1 MAADWQKVEDGEKE
15 ESKRNKPFGHLRDAI
30 SDCVMRHG
38 NLPPP
43 QRPSRLAH
51 VAARMEGAAGEG
63 GQRLGKNYDDIA
75 TAIAGAIG
83 ANDSISTRRLRDGAW
98 CLWETKPALA
108 EVNGTLSEFLRRC
121 RSARDGR
128 AARGLLSAYLT
139 QWHVDRPGLHLI
151 SEACS
156 PLATVAG
163 NHFAEAQNRYRL
175 FSLPAGPDQLGRAA
189 VERRRAPPS
198 LLADL
203 GFSDSI
209 ARGGFSLPCTRA
221 ALETASVTA
230 DLAPRERMELVRD
243 LALLPDGGLIS
254 PTLRPAFANALLL
267 PYADRPPP
275 EDVKQETIN
284 LVTKV
289 LGDPRTKSWIGMDR
303 ARKIMLGWLTK
314 LALSHFLDVVEAV
327 NPDPNWKYRR
337 RFWEAMN
344 EVEAITGAWAILSN
358 AGEAEARR
366 RFGRETPFATFHRG
380 SVQAGHAVLLM
391 QIGPGIC
398 AEWSFN
404 GKCRFWADAT
414 RAGAPKMY
422 ERSYDAD
429 FLRTGRAYA
438 PVLEVVHYPHR
449 DSHPGVETAWQ
460 HKVYRR
466 ISGMTGVRLPS
477 ASYM

>member
-1 MAADWQKVEDGEKE
+1 MAEVATQNGNGLRAAIADLQ
-15 ESKRNKPFGHLRDAI
+15 A
-30 SDCVMRHG
+30 RHHHS
-38 NLPPP
+38 PAPR
-43 QRPSRLAH
+43 RPSTLAGT
-51 VAARMEGAAGEG
+51 VAKMDGDAGEG
-63 GQRLGKNYDDIA
+63 GKKSGKDYDAIASGIA
-75 TAIAGAIG
+75 TSLASRELLAQ
-83 ANDSISTRRLRDGAW
+83 RKLRDGAW

-108 EVNGTLSEFLRRC
+108 EDALILREFLVRC
-121 RSARDGR
+121 RSGNDKRVARSV
-128 AARGLLSAYLT
+128 LSAYLT
-139 QWHVDRPGLHLI
+139 QWQDDRPGLDEV
-151 SEACS
+151 SASCT
-156 PLATVAG
+156 PLAGVAG
-163 NHFAEAQNRYRL
+163 KHYAEAQERYRL
-175 FSLPAGPDQLGRAA
+175 FSLPWGPEQLGRAA
-189 VERRRAPPS
+189 VELRRAPPS

-221 ALETASVTA
+221 ALETACNTHT
-230 DLAPRERMELVRD
+230 LAPRERLDLARD
-243 LALLPDGGLIS
+243 LALLPNGGLIS
-254 PTLRPAFANALLL
+254 PTLRAPFANALLL

-344 EVEAITGAWAILSN
+344 EVEAIAGAWAILSN

-404 GKCRFWADAT
+404 GKCRFWADAS

>member
-1 MAADWQKVEDGEKE
+1 MAENDREDEGERGKL
-15 ESKRNKPFGHLRDAI
+15 SNDLRDAVA
-30 SDCVMRHG
+30 DCLARHG
-38 NLPPP
+38 NRPAP
-43 QRPSRLAH
+43 QRPSRLAQV
-51 VAARMEGAAGEG
+51 VAKMDGEAGEG
-63 GQRLGKNYDDIA
+63 GQRPGKNYD
-75 TAIAGAIG
+75 AIAAGVVEALG
-83 ANDSISTRRLRDGAW
+83 TDDAISTRRLRDGAW

-108 EVNGTLSEFLRRC
+108 EADVTLREFLARC
-121 RSARDGR
+121 RSAHDAR

-139 QWHVDRPGLHLI
+139 QWREDRPGLGAI
-151 SEACS
+151 SETCA

-163 NHFAEAQNRYRL
+163 KHFAEAQDRYRL
-175 FSLPAGPDQLGRAA
+175 FSLPAGPEQLGNAA

-209 ARGGFSLPCTRA
+209 ARGGFSLPCARA
-221 ALETASVTA
+221 ALEAATTVK
-230 DLAPRERMELVRD
+230 DLAPRERLEFTRD
-243 LALLPDGGLIS
+243 LALLPSGELIS

-284 LVTKV
+284 LLTKV
-289 LGDPRTKSWIGMDR
+289 LGDPRIKAWIGMDR
-303 ARKIMLGWLTK
+303 AKRIMLGWLTK

-327 NPDPNWKYRR
+327 NPDPNWTYRR

-344 EVEAITGAWAILSN
+344 DAEAITGAWAILSS

-366 RFGRETPFATFHRG
+366 RFGRESPFATFHHG

-404 GKCRFWADAT
+404 GKCRFWADAS

-438 PVLEVVHYPHR
+438 PVLEVVHYPHW

-466 ISGMTGVRLPS
+466 ISSMTGIRLPKS
-477 ASYM
+477 SYM